1 MSSSSV
7 SSRKRNLWQRVI
19 VLVLGILSIFTI
31 TAVAQEQRSEISL
44 QGTGFYTKNS
54 NGNGIRQQATDT
66 GGFLVGYRYHINR
79 WLSAQADYGFNRN
92 TQQFFATSGSAN
104 VRSDIHQT
112 TGGLVVNLPSPS
124 RFRLGPYLWA
134 EGVRL
139 ASNPRKTAGSP
150 EPAVR
155 LEGYLSTV
163 AALILY

>member
-66 GGFLVGYRYHINR
+66 GGLLGGYRYHINR
-79 WLSAQADYGFNRN
+79 WLSAPADYGLNRN
-92 TQQFFATSGSAN
+92 TQAIFP
-104 VRSDIHQT
+104 
-112 TGGLVVNLPSPS
+112 NLRIRQHP
-124 RFRLGPYLWA
+124 F
-134 EGVRL
+134 
-139 ASNPRKTAGSP
+139 
-150 EPAVR
+150 
-155 LEGYLSTV
+155 
-163 AALILY
+163 